1 MRAMG
6 EVSRTRQ
13 TGRVSEL
20 DDAAQ
25 VQLLAA
31 ALRDDARDLSLYAG
45 FMLTTLTSALPPE
58 VVEVERHRSLA
69 EKVRG
74 AEGTVVGVT
83 VRLEDRRWTLDR
95 DRVGAAPQATV
106 CHEVNG
112 IVLSTD
118 RLALDS
124 WAAQVA
130 AAVVRVAGATAGSG
144 AALEQMLRPRG
155 L

>member
-1 MRAMG
+1 M
-6 EVSRTRQ
+6 
-13 TGRVSEL
+13 SEL
-20 DDAAQ
+20 EDAAQ

-45 FMLTTLTSALPPE
+45 FVLTTLTTLTSALPPE

-74 AEGTVVGVT
+74 QEGTVVGVT
-83 VRLEDRRWTLDR
+83 VRLEDRRWTLHR

-118 RLALDS
+118 RLALDA

-130 AAVVRVAGATAGSG
+130 AAVVRVAGATAGSRD
-144 AALEQMLRPRG
+144 ALEQMLRPRG